1 MNRFPINKILNNFRC
16 LVDLTVK
23 TRTLSYDTIPEKR
36 VTRRDK
42 IMQFHQNGLNSV
54 QIANEMNRLGI
65 KTPRG
70 KSYTYKNIWVT
81 IKKWKLREVRVNDFE
96 KDGL

>member
-1 MNRFPINKILNNFRC
+1 MS
-16 LVDLTVK
+16 VSVK

-42 IMQFHQNGLNSV
+42 IMQLDQDGLNSV
-54 QIANEMNRLGI
+54 QISNEMNRLGI

-81 IKKWKLREVRVNDFE
+81 INKWKLRELRMNDFE
-96 KDGL
+96 VTINSVEPVITIVD

>member
-1 MNRFPINKILNNFRC
+1 MVSVYNCKN
-16 LVDLTVK
+16 
-23 TRTLSYDTIPEKR
+23 RTLSYDTIPEKR

-42 IMQFHQNGLNSV
+42 IMQLHQDGLNSV
-54 QIANEMNRLGI
+54 QISNEMNRLGI

-81 IKKWKLREVRVNDFE
+81 IKKWKLRELRMNDFE
-96 KDGL
+96 VTINSVAPVITIVD

>member
-1 MNRFPINKILNNFRC
+1 MS
-16 LVDLTVK
+16 VTVK

-42 IMQFHQNGLNSV
+42 IMQLDQDGLNSV
-54 QIANEMNRLGI
+54 QISNEMNRLGI

-70 KSYTYKNIWVT
+70 KSYIYKKIWVT
-81 IKKWKLREVRVNDFE
+81 KNKWKLRELRINDFE
-96 KDGL
+96 VTINSVEPVITIVD

>member
-1 MNRFPINKILNNFRC
+1 
-16 LVDLTVK
+16 
-23 TRTLSYDTIPEKR
+23 
-36 VTRRDK
+36 
-42 IMQFHQNGLNSV
+42 MQFHQNGLNSV

-81 IKKWKLREVRVNDFE
+81 IKKWKLREVRMNDFE
-96 KDGL
+96 VTINSIEPVITIVK

>member
-1 MNRFPINKILNNFRC
+1 MS
-16 LVDLTVK
+16 LTVK

-42 IMQFHQNGLNSV
+42 IMQLDQDGLNSV
-54 QIANEMNRLGI
+54 QISNEMNRLGI

-70 KSYTYKNIWVT
+70 KSYTYKNIWVK
-81 IKKWKLREVRVNDFE
+81 IHLIDELSFE
-96 KDGL
+96 KQDLIDFLSVH

>member
-1 MNRFPINKILNNFRC
+1 
-16 LVDLTVK
+16 
-23 TRTLSYDTIPEKR
+23 
-36 VTRRDK
+36 
-42 IMQFHQNGLNSV
+42 MQLHQNGLNSV

-81 IKKWKLREVRVNDFE
+81 IKKWKLREVRMNDFE
-96 KDGL
+96 VTINSIEPVITIVK

>member
-1 MNRFPINKILNNFRC
+1 MS
-16 LVDLTVK
+16 VTVK

-42 IMQFHQNGLNSV
+42 IMQLHQDGLNSV
-54 QIANEMNRLGI
+54 QISNEMNRLGI

-81 IKKWKLREVRVNDFE
+81 IKKWKLRELRMIDVEVTINSVAPVITIVQ
-96 KDGL
+96 